1 MHATKCAR
9 ESTPLHAPTP
19 RTDGVV
25 RTVQLTAFTTYRNT
39 ADTAFYVTFC
49 AIEARSR
56 APLSPA
62 STASP
67 PLTRVRFTRGHCCC
81 FHSLVGGAVE
91 GAGGVPQTCE
101 RRRWQRQQ
109 PAGASSGH
117 TQRTDAGS
125 VQWMR
130 VEQTA
135 AVCRRWALQGLPVW
149 ACVQSAPRQ
158 AILAAVQRG
167 PLGRRQ
173 SAGVTSGQCSFSRPA
188 SCRPSAAARR
198 APRRVHGR
206 CSVGQQRL
214 ESHRAD
220 LIYDLEPLRR
230 AVLADELKGAFA

>member
-81 FHSLVGGAVE
+81 FHSLVGGAVVEVVSEAEAVE
-91 GAGGVPQTCE
+91 GVGEGCLTALGVLHASLCPQTWGTSLRRCSRMMPSSSAAKARGTPTGQAPTSASPSCPVCCRCWA
-101 RRRWQRQQ
+101 RRRRVPGYGCRFRSGRSDQRH
-109 PAGASSGH
+109 AH
-117 TQRTDAGS
+117 
-125 VQWMR
+125 
-130 VEQTA
+130 
-135 AVCRRWALQGLPVW
+135 
-149 ACVQSAPRQ
+149 
-158 AILAAVQRG
+158 
-167 PLGRRQ
+167 
-173 SAGVTSGQCSFSRPA
+173 
-188 SCRPSAAARR
+188 
-198 APRRVHGR
+198 
-206 CSVGQQRL
+206 
-214 ESHRAD
+214 
-220 LIYDLEPLRR
+220 
-230 AVLADELKGAFA
+230 